1 MILVDLE
8 KGIISMSG
16 KAMTVHAELEIAL
29 KKYHKLESEHTCK
42 KLADMHVNS
51 LCEMAKLSDKEI
63 ELENKKRRE
72 ENPWIDELAEKFA
85 EEIMKG
91 FKS

>member
-16 KAMTVHAELEIAL
+16 NAMTVHAELGIAL
-29 KKYHKLESEHTCK
+29 KKYHELESEHTCK

-51 LCEMAKLSDKEI
+51 LCEAAKLSDEEI
-63 ELENKKRRE
+63 EAKSEKMQKK
-72 ENPWIDELAEKFA
+72 NLGLMNLP
-85 EEIMKG
+85 EISLK
-91 FKS
+91 KL